1 MILDEILKNL
11 KSKKEDRA
19 YTTNNQSYS
28 YAELYQ
34 YICNIYQFILLNNK
48 DKKPIIVYGHKEI
61 YMKATFLA
69 CSFAGVAYVPIDESI
84 PKERIDLIIKQV
96 NPYCI
101 FGELESNQCKNISK
115 KQIYEMMKDETFNEI
130 ERIYLKADDIYYIIF
145 TSGSTGV
152 PKGVKVTYENLD
164 SCINWLKE
172 ITKAENEIILN
183 QANFSFDLSVADLY
197 LSVVSGS
204 EHFILEDNMLFDFSN
219 IFKQLE
225 QSNATIAVM
234 TPSLV
239 DLLLIDKKFGEEILP
254 NLKTIIFCGE
264 TLLKITIQ
272 KLYKRF
278 TDIKIINCYGPTE
291 CTFAVTSIEITPE
304 ILEQENVP
312 IGKPKT
318 NVEIKILD
326 ENRRSLPDNQVG
338 EILILGDSVAK
349 GYLGEAKEQTFI
361 DYNGKRAYLTG
372 DLGYWSNGNLYYKC
386 RKDKQIKYK
395 GYRIEL
401 SDIEKNLYDLN
412 YFEKVKVIEKIS
424 EENKVIKLIAFVKL
438 KNNINKTEIEIKKEL
453 ASRLPEYM
461 RPSIKILEEFPINN
475 NGKTDIAKL
484 RGIVNGR

>member
-1 MILDEILKNL
+1 M
-11 KSKKEDRA
+11 
-19 YTTNNQSYS
+19 
-28 YAELYQ
+28 
-34 YICNIYQFILLNNK
+34 
-48 DKKPIIVYGHKEI
+48 
-61 YMKATFLA
+61 
-69 CSFAGVAYVPIDESI
+69 
-84 PKERIDLIIKQV
+84 
-96 NPYCI
+96 
-101 FGELESNQCKNISK
+101 
-115 KQIYEMMKDETFNEI
+115 
-130 ERIYLKADDIYYIIF
+130 
-145 TSGSTGV
+145 
-152 PKGVKVTYENLD
+152 
-164 SCINWLKE
+164 
-172 ITKAENEIILN
+172 
-183 QANFSFDLSVADLY
+183 
-197 LSVVSGS
+197 
-204 EHFILEDNMLFDFSN
+204 
-219 IFKQLE
+219 
-225 QSNATIAVM
+225 
-234 TPSLV
+234 
-239 DLLLIDKKFGEEILP
+239 LLIDKKFGEEILP

-264 TLLKITIQ
+264 TLLKTTIQ